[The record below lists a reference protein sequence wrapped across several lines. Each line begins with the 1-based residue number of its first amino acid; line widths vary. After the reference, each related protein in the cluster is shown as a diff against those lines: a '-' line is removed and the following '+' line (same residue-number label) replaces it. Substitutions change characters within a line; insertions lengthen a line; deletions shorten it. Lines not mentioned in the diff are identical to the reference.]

1 MSVMNDL
8 IRYLH
13 LLEAHI
19 DESRS
24 LNAKLVFVLQVKIL
38 QLQSLCTL

>member
-1 MSVMNDL
+1 MSVLNDL

-13 LLEAHI
+13 LLSAHS
-19 DESRS
+19 DESCS

-38 QLQSLCTL
+38 HQQSLCTL